1 MLVWCMVPE
10 IWKFFCHFGPFFAL
24 LHPLLPKNQKNQH
37 FEKREKNDWRYYH
50 FPHVYH
56 KWQSYDGSWDMK
68 SHRQNFLSLWTVLP
82 FNPPNKPENQNFEK
96 MKWVITRQIAKKKTV
111 SPNWLIFGTSVALHV
126 CMKLAKLFQ
135 LFLKKTLWPLFMDG
149 VQLRQG

>member
-1 MLVWCMVPE
+1 MKKTPRDIIILQLCTINDVSICMVPE

-56 KWQSYDGSWDMK
+56 K
-68 SHRQNFLSLWTVLP
+68 
-82 FNPPNKPENQNFEK
+82 
-96 MKWVITRQIAKKKTV
+96 
-111 SPNWLIFGTSVALHV
+111 
-126 CMKLAKLFQ
+126 
-135 LFLKKTLWPLFMDG
+135 
-149 VQLRQG
+149 